1 MAKKKRLT
9 IPCVSK
15 DVEELELSCGSN
27 GSCRMV
33 QLPWEILC
41 QVFFLKT
48 IIHLPFD
55 IVIFHTPKYPREKS
69 LYINLYIN
77 MYKFVL

>member
-9 IPCVSK
+9 MLCVCK

-33 QLPWEILC
+33 QPPWEILW
-41 QVFFLKT
+41 QVFFLMIMKKVRFT
-48 IIHLPFD
+48 
-55 IVIFHTPKYPREKS
+55 S
-69 LYINLYIN
+69 
-77 MYKFVL
+77 VLVEGV

>member
-9 IPCVSK
+9 MLCVCK

-33 QLPWEILC
+33 QPPWETLWLFLINDHPYDPAILLP
-41 QVFFLKT
+41 VMYLREMKT
-48 IIHLPFD
+48 HR
-55 IVIFHTPKYPREKS
+55 HRKS
-69 LYINLYIN
+69 
-77 MYKFVL
+77 